1 MAPRHVGLGL
11 ARCGRVTEVAPAVDH
26 LFRRAA
32 ADPELQPAAR
42 DDVRRAGVLG
52 HVQRILVAHVDDGR
66 PDLDLVRARADGRK
80 ERKRRAELAR
90 EMVHA
95 EVRAVGAQFL
105 GGDRELYGL
114 EQRIGR
120 GAYARTVTSRTSART
135 TGTRSSSTSD
145 VHTPSR
151 NRRLE
156 HEVLKGRRSP
166 LRRHRRKR
174 ITSKAS
180 YPSNGSIRTVG
191 FPLTLSTV
199 STRGGPGARG
209 CATAGGARSDSASG
223 GRCSS
228 RSSFISLP

>member
-1 MAPRHVGLGL
+1 M
-11 ARCGRVTEVAPAVDH
+11 
-26 LFRRAA
+26 
-32 ADPELQPAAR
+32 PELQPAAG
-42 DDVRRAGVLG
+42 DDVRGAGILG
-52 HVQRILVAHVDDGR
+52 HVHRVFVAHVDDGC
-66 PDLDLVRARADGRK
+66 PDLDLLRARADGGE
-80 ERKRRAELAR
+80 ERERRAELAR

-95 EVRAVGAQFL
+95 EVRAVERPVPRRRPPARSTGAANPPRSVRAN
-105 GGDRELYGL
+105 RE
-114 EQRIGR
+114 
-120 GAYARTVTSRTSART
+120 SRSSART
-135 TGTRSSSTSD
+135 TETRSSSTSD

-180 YPSNGSIRTVG
+180 YPSNRSIRTVG